1 MNLETPSK
9 MATLTSEVFFAFDKI
24 LMIFSPPLCAK
35 AGVEER
41 KAVIIS
47 IEVINFML
55 HVGRGVLCVAL
66 EGQICDALKL
76 APMTEDNTAQL
87 GTAFTITVDCVAD
100 LGVTTGVS
108 ASDRSITV
116 KQLAK
121 EDAVPDDF
129 DRPGHINPLRAADG
143 GVLARVGQTEGSVDL
158 CRLANLRPAAAI
170 IEIMNENGDMARV
183 PDLEVLIK
191 KYDLK
196 MCSVADVAAYRRSL
210 EG

>member
-1 MNLETPSK
+1 
-9 MATLTSEVFFAFDKI
+9 MA
-24 LMIFSPPLCAK
+24 FSPIPEILEELK
-35 AGVEER
+35 AG
-41 KAVIIS
+41 KVIVLTDDEHRENEGDFVCAAEFATP
-47 IEVINFML
+47 EVINFML